1 MGLSN
6 AMGGPC
12 RIAWLD
18 GIIANRMSQHG
29 LEAAKDRIGLDLVR
43 ILGTSVGED
52 DFFGPA

>member
-1 MGLSN
+1 MSN

-52 DFFGPA
+52 HFFGPA